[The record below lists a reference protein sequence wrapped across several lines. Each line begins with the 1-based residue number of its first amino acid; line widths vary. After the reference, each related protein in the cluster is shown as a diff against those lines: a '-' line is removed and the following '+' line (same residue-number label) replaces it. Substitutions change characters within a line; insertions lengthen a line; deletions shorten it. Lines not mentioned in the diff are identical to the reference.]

1 MWQRR
6 QNFVVQFVQ
15 LLKCWMCDMR
25 PGAVVENWA
34 HSVDQCQLQALQFFV
49 HLIDLLSILLR
60 CNGVS
65 KIQKAV
71 VDKWI
76 RQAADHQIVT
86 MNFLWC
92 KCGFGRCFGASSRS
106 NHWAGGHWLSYKI
119 HFSLHVTIRSRNGS
133 LLLCKIR
140 KDDTSKEQFFWF
152 AVSSWATHLWSFF
165 SFPICFKYQMITEW
179 LTQSSLATSRVVVRE
194 SASVTTLSWLLS
206 LSKGWPLRSSS
217 SKLFSP
223 LQNFLNL

>member
-106 NHWAGGHWLSYKI
+106 NH
-119 HFSLHVTIRSRNGS
+119 
-133 LLLCKIR
+133 
-140 KDDTSKEQFFWF
+140 
-152 AVSSWATHLWSFF
+152 
-165 SFPICFKYQMITEW
+165 
-179 LTQSSLATSRVVVRE
+179 
-194 SASVTTLSWLLS
+194 
-206 LSKGWPLRSSS
+206 
-217 SKLFSP
+217 
-223 LQNFLNL
+223 